1 VGVSGQTMG
10 HLSLV
15 GISRITCSGTE
26 TMARAFEAQLTF
38 GRLKYLQGYLSL
50 ALDLRFLVFLGVFM

>member
-1 VGVSGQTMG
+1 
-10 HLSLV
+10 
-15 GISRITCSGTE
+15 
-26 TMARAFEAQLTF
+26 MARAFEAQLTF